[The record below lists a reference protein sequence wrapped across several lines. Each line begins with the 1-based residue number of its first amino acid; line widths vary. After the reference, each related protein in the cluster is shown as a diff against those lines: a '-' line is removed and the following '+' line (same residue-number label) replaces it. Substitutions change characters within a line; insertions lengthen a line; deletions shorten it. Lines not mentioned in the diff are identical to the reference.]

1 MASHKRVLHT
11 QRGFYMSVTY
21 ALQVMRDHCTITWD
35 IPGQTIRD
43 TTDEERIALR
53 AEQAQQA
60 KRLEPLAHA
69 ELPGIKY
76 EPSVNGVQATKREG
90 KLLWEAH
97 AFVMQ
102 AA

>member
-1 MASHKRVLHT
+1 MASQKRVLHI
-11 QRGFYMSVTY
+11 QRGFHMSATY

-97 AFVMQ
+97 DFVMQ